1 MKKIL
6 IYGGSFVVA
15 LTFIA
20 MKLNANKESNEE
32 RVAIV
37 RQSSSGAVTVQ
48 VLTIKASAIDQTFNE
63 NGNFEAV
70 NQIEL
75 TSELAGRVRELYVK
89 EGSVVKAGQV
99 IAKIDNEILNANHAE
114 SKARLSQKKQNLE
127 RYEQALKSG
136 GVTQKQVDDARL
148 ELESAQAQAV
158 QVSKNLS
165 NALVKAPVNG
175 IINKRFVEIG
185 TYLAAGNKIVEI
197 VDDAKLKL
205 TVNVNEYQVI
215 QLHNGDKVEVTASV
229 YPEVSYEGVITFI
242 AAKSDA
248 SLNYPVEIE
257 IKNIA
262 GKALKAGMY
271 GTASFKPVQK
281 TSSLFIPRSA
291 FQGGIN
297 SNLVFLHD
305 NGKAKLQKII
315 AGRAYGDQVEV
326 REGLKVGDQVIVTG
340 QINLVDGKDIT
351 VVK

>member
-1 MKKIL
+1 MKKVL
-6 IYGGSFVVA
+6 IYGGLLVVA
-15 LTFIA
+15 LVLIA
-20 MKLNANKESNEE
+20 WKLNANKESNEA
-32 RVAIV
+32 RIAVV
-37 RQSSSGAVTVQ
+37 RESTSGAVPVK
-48 VLTIKASAIDQTFNE
+48 VLTVKTGEIDQAFNE

-99 IAKIDNEILNANHAE
+99 IAKIDNEILNANQAE
-114 SKARLSQKKQNLE
+114 SIARLAQKKQNLE

-148 ELESAQAQAV
+148 ELETAQAQSV
-158 QVSKNLS
+158 QVNKNLS

-175 IINKRFVEIG
+175 IINARFVEIG

-205 TVNVNEYQVI
+205 IVNVNEYQVI
-215 QLHNGDKVEVTASV
+215 QLRNSDKVEVTASV
-229 YPEVSYEGVITFI
+229 YPEVTYEGVITFI

-257 IKNIA
+257 IKNIS

-271 GTASFKPVQK
+271 GTAHFKPAQQV
-281 TSSLFIPRSA
+281 SSLMIPRSS

-297 SNLVFLHD
+297 SNLVFLND
-305 NGKAKLQKII
+305 NGKAKLQKVV
-315 AGRAYGDQVEV
+315 AGRAYGDQVEI
-326 REGLKVGDQVIVTG
+326 REGLKDGDQVIVTG

>member
-1 MKKIL
+1 MKKVL
-6 IYGGSFVVA
+6 IYGGVFVVA
-15 LTFIA
+15 LALIA
-20 MKLNANKESNEE
+20 WKLGANKEANEASIA
-32 RVAIV
+32 VV
-37 RQSSSGAVTVQ
+37 RESSSGAIPVQTLTVK
-48 VLTIKASAIDQTFNE
+48 TSEIDQTFNE

-99 IAKIDNEILNANHAE
+99 IAKIDNEILNANQAE
-114 SKARLSQKKQNLE
+114 AKARLAQAKQNLE

-148 ELESAQAQAV
+148 QLETAQAQSV
-158 QVSKNLS
+158 QMNKNLS
-165 NALVKAPVNG
+165 NAQVKAPVNG
-175 IINKRFVEIG
+175 IINARFVEIG

-205 TVNVNEYQVI
+205 TVNINEYQVI
-215 QLHNGDKVEVTASV
+215 QLRNGDKVEVTASV
-229 YPEVSYEGVITFI
+229 YPEVAYQGVITFI

-271 GTASFKPVQK
+271 GTAHFKPEHK
-281 TSSLFIPRSA
+281 TTSLMIPRSS

-297 SNLVFLHD
+297 SNLVFLNE
-305 NGKAKLQKII
+305 NGKAKLQKVV
-315 AGRAYGDQVEV
+315 AGRAYGDQVEI
-326 REGLKVGDQVIVTG
+326 RSGLKDGDEVIVTG

>member
-1 MKKIL
+1 MKKVI
-6 IYGGSFVVA
+6 IYGGSLVVA
-15 LTFIA
+15 LALIA
-20 MKLNANKESNEE
+20 WKLNANKESNEA
-32 RVAIV
+32 RIAVV
-37 RQSSSGAVTVQ
+37 RESSSGAVPVQTLTVK
-48 VLTIKASAIDQTFNE
+48 TSAIDHSFNE
-63 NGNFEAV
+63 NGNFAAV

-99 IAKIDNEILNANHAE
+99 IAKIDNEILNASYAE
-114 SKARLSQKKQNLE
+114 AHARLEQAKQNYT

-148 ELESAQAQAV
+148 QAESAQAQFV
-158 QVSKNLS
+158 QTNKNLS
-165 NALVKAPVNG
+165 NAQVKAPVNG

-197 VDDAKLKL
+197 VDDARLKL
-205 TVNVNEYQVI
+205 NVNVNEYQVI
-215 QLHNGDKVEVTASV
+215 QLRNGDKVEVTASV
-229 YPEVSYEGVITFI
+229 YPEVRYQGVITFI

-257 IKNIA
+257 IKNIT

-271 GTASFKPVQK
+271 GTAHFKPAQQ
-281 TSSLFIPRSA
+281 TSSLMIPRSA
-291 FQGGIN
+291 FQGGVN
-297 SNLVFLHD
+297 SSLIFLNE
-305 NGKAKLQKII
+305 NGKAKLQKVV
-315 AGRAYGDQVEV
+315 AGRTYGDQVEI
-326 REGLKVGDQVIVTG
+326 REGLKDGDQVIVTG

>member
-1 MKKIL
+1 MKKVL
-6 IYGGSFVVA
+6 IYGGSFV
-15 LTFIA
+15 IA
-20 MKLNANKESNEE
+20 MTLIAWKLNANKKENEE
-32 RVAIV
+32 RIAVV
-37 RQSSSGAVTVQ
+37 RESSAGAVPVQILTVTEAT
-48 VLTIKASAIDQTFNE
+48 VNQTFTE

-75 TSELAGRVRELYVK
+75 TSELSGRVRELYVK

-99 IAKIDNEILNANHAE
+99 IAKIDNEILNANQAE
-114 SKARLSQKKQNLE
+114 SRVRLEQKKQNLQ

-148 ELESAQAQAV
+148 EVESEQAKFVQAN
-158 QVSKNLS
+158 KNLS

-175 IINKRFVEIG
+175 IINERFVEVG

-215 QLHNGDKVEVTASV
+215 QLRNGDKVEVTASV
-229 YPEVSYEGVITFI
+229 YPEVSYAGVITFI

-257 IKNIA
+257 IKNIT

-271 GTASFKPVQK
+271 GTAHFAPENK
-281 TSSLFIPRSA
+281 TSSLMIPRSA
-291 FQGGIN
+291 FQGGVN
-297 SNLVFLHD
+297 SNLVFLAD
-305 NGKAKLQKII
+305 NGKAKLQKVV
-315 AGRAYGDQVEV
+315 AGRTYGDQVEI
-326 REGLKVGDQVIVTG
+326 RQGLKDGDQVIVTG

-351 VVK
+351 IMK

>member
-1 MKKIL
+1 MKKAL
-6 IYGGSFVVA
+6 IYGGSLVVA
-15 LTFIA
+15 LVLIA
-20 MKLNANKESNEE
+20 WKLNANKEENEA
-32 RVAIV
+32 RIAIV
-37 RQSSSGAVTVQ
+37 RESSAGAVPVQILTVK
-48 VLTIKASAIDQTFNE
+48 TSAIDQAFNE

-89 EGSVVKAGQV
+89 EGSVVKAGQA
-99 IAKIDNEILNANHAE
+99 IAKIDNEILNANQAE
-114 SKARLSQKKQNLE
+114 SMARLAQKKQNLE
-127 RYEQALKSG
+127 RYEQAFKSG

-148 ELESAQAQAV
+148 ELETAQAQSV
-158 QVSKNLS
+158 QVNKNLS

-215 QLHNGDKVEVTASV
+215 QLQKSDKVEVTASV
-229 YPEVSYEGVITFI
+229 YPEVTYEGVITFI

-262 GKALKAGMY
+262 GKTLKAGMY
-271 GTASFKPVQK
+271 GTAHFKPAQQV
-281 TSSLFIPRSA
+281 SSLLIPRSA

-297 SNLVFLHD
+297 SNLVFLND
-305 NGKAKLQKII
+305 NGKAKLQKVV
-315 AGRAYGDQVEV
+315 AGRAYGDQVEI
-326 REGLKVGDQVIVTG
+326 REGLKNGDQVIVTG